1 MKFLSKQFFIVVM
14 VLLIVAASA
23 STWYAVTQS
32 GRQLKDSLLGRVS
45 SMSAFV
51 DPSLIQAL
59 KGDETDLE
67 RPEYAEL
74 KKSLKSAVRLNADVR
89 FVYLMAKDQDGV
101 YFLADSTDPTSED
114 YSAPGDRYPE
124 ASPEL
129 IASFDRADEFI
140 EGPASDSFGTWLSGL
155 SPVYNAEGTVI
166 AMLGMDIDYS
176 VYEAQVTRAALVPIG
191 IFLFL
196 ISLDFFGVY
205 VRRQEQDAANLKAEL
220 VSIASHDLRSPL
232 TGIEWAAKAIAEN
245 PQDENNAREMG
256 IAVATTTTEL
266 RNTVNTILQMAVEG
280 RGIDTGIHKEIL
292 SLKQLLT
299 ESADVFRLPAQ
310 SHKTKIILST
320 SVTDE
325 ISVFVDKE
333 KFKRALSN
341 LINNAVKYTRPD
353 TEISIEY
360 ELKDNQH
367 VIGIRDQ
374 GVGIPVAD
382 QEKVMAGYHR
392 AANVARSGIEGTGLG
407 IILTRKIIEAHGGTL
422 TFESTEN
429 VGTCFYIHLP
439 ASEQA

>member
-1 MKFLSKQFFIVVM
+1 MKLLSKQFFLVVM
-14 VLLIVAASA
+14 GLLVVAATV
-23 STWYAVTQS
+23 STWYAVTQA
-32 GRQLKDSLLGRVS
+32 GRQLKESLLGRVS

-51 DPSLIQAL
+51 DPKLIQTL
-59 KGDETDLE
+59 SGDPADLE
-67 RPEYAEL
+67 LPAYQEL
-74 KKSLKSAVRLNADVR
+74 KKSLQSAVRLNPDVR
-89 FVYLMAKDQDGV
+89 FVYLMGKDQEGI
-101 YFLADSTDPTSED
+101 YFVADSTDPESED

-124 ASPEL
+124 ASAEL
-129 IASFDRADEFI
+129 LASFDTADEFI
-140 EGPASDSFGTWLSGL
+140 EGPAEDSFGTWLSGL
-155 SPVYNAEGTVI
+155 SPVLDTDGNVI

-176 VYEAQVTRAALVPIG
+176 VYQAQVTRAALIPIG

-232 TGIEWAAKAIAEN
+232 TGIEWAAKSIAEN
-245 PQDENNAREMG
+245 PQDEQNAREMG
-256 IAVATTTTEL
+256 VAVAATTTEL

-280 RGIDTGIHKEIL
+280 RGIDTGIHREML
-292 SLKQLLT
+292 SLKPLLM
-299 ESADVFRLPAQ
+299 ESADVFQLPAQ
-310 SHKTKIILST
+310 SHKTKIVIAA
-320 SVTDE
+320 SVADE
-325 ISVFVDKE
+325 TSVFVDKE

-341 LINNAVKYTRPD
+341 LINNAVKYTRPE
-353 TEISIEY
+353 TEITIEY

-382 QEKVMAGYHR
+382 QQKVMAGYHR

-422 TFESTEN
+422 SFESTEN

-439 ASEQA
+439 ATEQA